1 MLRTRPKSLLSPQN
15 LLLLLLLFLLLLLL
29 LLPPLLKERVGMRML
44 LPKGWP
50 QKVAE

>member
-15 LLLLLLLFLLLLLL
+15 LLLLLLFLLLLLL